1 MNKLLRDLMSRKTF
15 IFSVVVIGFFAVLA
29 VAAPFLTP
37 YNNPYRVGQQFVAA
51 PYAVPAWATVFPQHK
66 NLPPDVR
73 ITLTPSLA
81 YESSGEVSQFNSST
95 LKVTVPP
102 GDTVNVTFPLRWNWS
117 SPYDVRL
124 SFTLVTP
131 NTQYFQ
137 VNLFVRDF
145 YLMSLS
151 PLPIPPEVTVVP
163 GKPNPVI
170 FSTELVNPGNS
181 PYVASLP
188 VQDQSLASLE
198 LPKVLLPKP
207 GTYNVTLSFVNTGKT
222 TEMFLVTLPGYS
234 SLGYAYGRLGTDD
247 NGASVFSEFVYG
259 ARFDLYLSLVASAI
273 IIGIGLIIG
282 LLAGYVGGFTD
293 LTLNAFT
300 DFFLLIPGLPLLIV
314 LISIFDITGTI
325 VNVNK
330 AVLILLII
338 SLLSWPGTAK
348 IIRGQTLTLRNRTF
362 VEAARALGES
372 RMRILFKHIV
382 PNLMGILFAQLA
394 YDVPGVILAE
404 SGLDFLGLGITEFPT
419 WGNMLGYAT
428 NNVSF
433 VNGFA
438 WWWVLPPGLG
448 IVFISVAF
456 YYFGTAMLDVLSPY
470 KLRGE

>member
-1 MNKLLRDLMSRKTF
+1 
-15 IFSVVVIGFFAVLA
+15 
-29 VAAPFLTP
+29 
-37 YNNPYRVGQQFVAA
+37 
-51 PYAVPAWATVFPQHK
+51 
-66 NLPPDVR
+66 
-73 ITLTPSLA
+73 
-81 YESSGEVSQFNSST
+81 
-95 LKVTVPP
+95 
-102 GDTVNVTFPLRWNWS
+102 
-117 SPYDVRL
+117 
-124 SFTLVTP
+124 
-131 NTQYFQ
+131 
-137 VNLFVRDF
+137 
-145 YLMSLS
+145 
-151 PLPIPPEVTVVP
+151 
-163 GKPNPVI
+163 
-170 FSTELVNPGNS
+170 
-181 PYVASLP
+181 
-188 VQDQSLASLE
+188 
-198 LPKVLLPKP
+198 
-207 GTYNVTLSFVNTGKT
+207 
-222 TEMFLVTLPGYS
+222 
-234 SLGYAYGRLGTDD
+234 
-247 NGASVFSEFVYG
+247 
-259 ARFDLYLSLVASAI
+259 
-273 IIGIGLIIG
+273 
-282 LLAGYVGGFTD
+282 
-293 LTLNAFT
+293 
-300 DFFLLIPGLPLLIV
+300 V